1 MATSTVSPDVFGA
14 PSTTPQINRSGW
26 ASKED
31 WIRNQTLIG
40 QLYRQQSLA
49 EVMAFMEKEHN
60 FKATYVFQTVHMT
73 FIPADVL
80 QREDVQNTHQAMALG
95 QKAQRERNE
104 SNRA

>member
-1 MATSTVSPDVFGA
+1 M
-14 PSTTPQINRSGW
+14 NRIGW

-60 FKATYVFQTVHMT
+60 FRATFVLLIIPMT
-73 FIPADVL
+73 FICTDIL
-80 QREDVQNTHQAMALG
+80 QREDVQNPHQAMGLG
-95 QKAQRERNE
+95 QKAQRE
-104 SNRA
+104 